1 MLFIDISV
9 AFYPIPPQMD
19 TASVW
24 NTQHD
29 WTILL
34 WDNVCVP
41 LIVFED
47 LSLILMQAKRDL
59 YHTSWFPQEVIMLFI
74 DISVAFYPI
83 PPQMDTASVW
93 NTQHD
98 WTILLWD
105 NVCVPLRAIITET
118 LTVDLLW

>member
-19 TASVW
+19 TASV
-24 NTQHD
+24 
-29 WTILL
+29 L
-34 WDNVCVP
+34 
-41 LIVFED
+41 
-47 LSLILMQAKRDL
+47 
-59 YHTSWFPQEVIMLFI
+59 
-74 DISVAFYPI
+74 
-83 PPQMDTASVW
+83 

-105 NVCVPLRAIITET
+105 NVCVPLRVIITET